1 MKRLLLIA
9 LSAALLLSSVGC
21 SRAGEEMPPEETDPP
36 VTENAPDAPEAAP
49 APAALR
55 VADLVD
61 ILDALDLSEATLTYH
76 SDIKTEDSYPADA
89 AIRAEDYIEK
99 LKAFAWVIYEPSA
112 EQEPEADRFYQLSTS
127 GAAITA
133 FPGGHDSSRLLHLIT
148 NDGEGWFILPDIK
161 SEQEQLVTQPS
172 WMMTELFFQWYTEA
186 RSASLYSGSGTPLS
200 AEELT
205 WFEEYTTSTYT
216 EYDPEF
222 GGYHSGSTPISCF
235 FTSQY
240 DDVRELNFKEFLR
253 YFPGDGDG
261 TPHPVSDAE
270 FEALKGVDGWPFEWV
285 EKRDDMPVPIH
296 KYPRSTVDAVLTK
309 YAGITT
315 ADLLDTSGV
324 AYLEEYD
331 AFYNY
336 TSDFGPGMFTPRYG
350 EKNGSIVTLWRIPA
364 YDGSTGMLK
373 LEKVGEAWHI
383 LSHQSV
389 ES

>member
-9 LSAALLLSSVGC
+9 LSVTVLLSSVGC
-21 SRAGEEMPPEETDPP
+21 SRAGEEIPPEETDPP
-36 VTENAPDAPEAAP
+36 VTENAPDALEAAP
-49 APAALR
+49 SPAVLR
-55 VADLVD
+55 VTDLVD
-61 ILDALDLSEATLTYH
+61 ILDTLDLSEATLAYH

-148 NDGEGWFILPDIK
+148 NDGEGWFILPDVK
-161 SEQEQLVTQPS
+161 TEQEQLSTQPS

-200 AEELT
+200 TEELEF
-205 WFEEYTTSTYT
+205 FETYT
-216 EYDPEF
+216 EGSYMEYDPEF
-222 GGYHSGSTPISCF
+222 GGYHGGSTQISCF

-240 DDVRELNFKEFLR
+240 DDVRELNFEEFLR
-253 YFPGDGDG
+253 YFPNWDSSIFA
-261 TPHPVSDAE
+261 TDAE
-270 FEALKGVDGWPFEWV
+270 FEALKSVEAWPFDWV
-285 EKRDDMPVPIH
+285 ETRDDMPVPIH

-350 EKNGSIVTLWRIPA
+350 EKNGSIVTLWGIPA

-373 LEKVGEAWHI
+373 LEKVDEAWHI
-383 LSHQSV
+383 LSHRSV